1 MRRIMYL
8 ALALLSAAS
17 LSCGGRSSAPTSP
30 TPPPPPFTG
39 SRLQVFV
46 QWQGQGVADRQLDIL
61 ELGLTQTTDA
71 KGITVFEI
79 PAGTYTLRA
88 HVTGPGPSIPRDIRV
103 MTRSGETEHV
113 QVTDCVPCV
122 SAR

>member
-1 MRRIMYL
+1 MRKIMYL

-17 LSCGGRSSAPTSP
+17 LSCGGQSAAPT
-30 TPPPPPFTG
+30 TPIPPPPFEG

-79 PAGTYTLRA
+79 PAGAYTLRA
-88 HVTGPGPSIPRDIRV
+88 HVTGPGPSIPRDIPV

-113 QVTDCVPCV
+113 QVTDCLPCR